1 MGLFGNGKMPNYY
14 ALSLDELA
22 DLYDSERVR
31 SNNLLKKKLA
41 KTKKQVDDLKKAKN
55 IAKATANG
63 CKEGGLIQRLISSFG
78 KKEDAE

>member
-1 MGLFGNGKMPNYY
+1 MGLFKNEIPNYY
-14 ALSLDELA
+14 AMSLDELA

-63 CKEGGLIQRLISSFG
+63 CKEGGLIQRLISSLG
-78 KKEDAE
+78 KKEGTE

>member
-1 MGLFGNGKMPNYY
+1 MGLFKKEMPNYY

-41 KTKKQVDDLKKAKN
+41 KTKKQVDDLKKARTV
-55 IAKATANG
+55 AKATANG

-78 KKEDAE
+78 KKEDAQ